1 MVTPRDRLP
10 SDAVGVGVV
19 GSGFIADTH
28 LASLAEVQGAHAV
41 AVAGRTTESAVTLA
55 ARHGIKD
62 AYGDY
67 RQLLER
73 RDVDVVLVA
82 SPNDTHCQVVV
93 EAAAAGKHVICEK
106 PLGRTLAEADVMIAA
121 TDRAGVRLMYAE
133 QLCFAPKYVRA
144 KQLMEEG
151 AFGRVFQIR
160 HGEQHFGPHS
170 EWFWQ
175 GARAGGGV
183 MMDMGC
189 HGIELIRFMYGKPD
203 VESVS
208 ATLGTLVHGGRTDL
222 DDHALAVLHLAGDRL
237 GLIETSWAR
246 PGGMNDLVEILGD
259 GGVAYVDLL
268 RGSSIVAY
276 SEEGYGYAVEKAG
289 DTKGWSFA
297 MFEESWNYGMPQE
310 IQHFVDC
317 LRTGSEPL
325 ETGADGRVALEV
337 VYAAYISAGRGER
350 VHLPLQ
356 LSDEE
361 AATAPYLLWKGRRAA
376 PT

>member
-19 GSGFIADTH
+19 GSGFI
-28 LASLAEVQGAHAV
+28 E
-41 AVAGRTTESAVTLA
+41 
-55 ARHGIKD
+55 
-62 AYGDY
+62 
-67 RQLLER
+67 
-73 RDVDVVLVA
+73 
-82 SPNDTHCQVVV
+82 
-93 EAAAAGKHVICEK
+93 
-106 PLGRTLAEADVMIAA
+106 M
-121 TDRAGVRLMYAE
+121 
-133 QLCFAPKYVRA
+133 
-144 KQLMEEG
+144 
-151 AFGRVFQIR
+151 
-160 HGEQHFGPHS
+160 
-170 EWFWQ
+170 
-175 GARAGGGV
+175 
-183 MMDMGC
+183 
-189 HGIELIRFMYGKPD
+189 
-203 VESVS
+203 
-208 ATLGTLVHGGRTDL
+208 
-222 DDHALAVLHLAGDRL
+222 
-237 GLIETSWAR
+237 SWAR
-246 PGGMNDLVEILGD
+246 PGGMNDLVEIVGD